1 MGTKKF
7 INVVQL
13 RELMLE
19 KERGLGL
26 GHLSQNE
33 EDVLYAI
40 NSVITARTGV
50 AKSHEIK
57 SHDLV
62 FYMTQP
68 TSRGCSKNLINT
80 GMFAYIRNTKAVSY
94 VLPQEC
100 DDAAESA

>member
-62 FYMTQP
+62 FDMTQP
-68 TSRGCSKNLINT
+68 TFRRCSKNLINT
-80 GMFAYIRNTKAVSY
+80 AMFADEQNTKAVSY
-94 VLPQEC
+94 VSPQEC
-100 DDAAESA
+100 DDAAESS